1 MPAGAGGDR
10 GGAAGVDRPVNM
22 IGWALAGACVV
33 AGMGVLAAV
42 VSPRQ
47 ARPACVGAATA
58 GIGVAGLVAGVAA
71 LSGQVLQAR
80 LPGLLPL
87 AGVQLALDPLGGWF
101 VAVTGGVLAAV
112 ALYGIGYAGG
122 GHGPSGRGVQAAL
135 PLFAVALL
143 LVPAAASAS
152 TLLMLWEL
160 MAVTSLLLIL
170 AEHRARPAVAE
181 AGWWYAALTH
191 VGFVAILLGLV
202 LYAAHAGGD
211 SFAELR
217 AAHLSPA
224 LRGVVF
230 VLVLAGFG
238 SKSGLVPLHV
248 WLPRAHAEAPS
259 PVSAMLSAAMVNLG
273 VYGVI
278 RVGFD
283 LLGGGSRWWWLL
295 VLTLGAASALY
306 GILQAAVAADLKRL
320 LAYSTVE
327 NMGLVFLGLGAA
339 GVFHTSGAPA
349 LAALALAAALL
360 HVLNHAGFKA
370 LLFTAAGS
378 VLRATGTRDLDA
390 LGGLRSRMPAT
401 TALFAVGALG
411 AAALPPGNGFVSEW
425 LLLQSLVHALPAG
438 GVVTAVAMP
447 LAVAVVALTAGL
459 AVATFVKALGVG
471 FFARPRSDAAAAA
484 RESPPGMLAAMGV
497 LAAACIG
504 LALAPTALGP
514 VLSRAVGTAIH
525 TPANVV
531 GGGVSLHLAGI
542 ASTMSPLLTAVAL
555 AVAVVASAAL
565 IRLVTTRVTRR
576 RAVALWDCG
585 AGPPTPRMQYTATS
599 FAEPLQRVFDDVLAP
614 ETDVDVTPHA
624 ESAYLV
630 ARVAYQ
636 ARVPDRVEHALYA
649 PVIAAARRVGRLG
662 PVLANGSVH
671 RYLAYGFFGITG
683 LLLILAVTR

>member
-1 MPAGAGGDR
+1 
-10 GGAAGVDRPVNM
+10 VNP
-22 IGWALAGACVV
+22 IGWALAGICGL
-33 AGMGVLAAV
+33 AGLGVLAAV
-42 VSPRQ
+42 ASPRR
-47 ARPACVGAATA
+47 ARPGLVGAATA
-58 GIGVAGLVAGVAA
+58 GVGVAGLVAGVAA
-71 LSGQVLQAR
+71 LGGQSFDAR

-87 AGVQLALDPLGGWF
+87 AGAQLALDPLGGWF
-101 VAVTGGVLAAV
+101 IAVTGGVLAVAAV
-112 ALYGIGYAGG
+112 YGIGYAGR
-122 GHGPSGRGVQAAL
+122 GHGPHGRGVQAAL
-135 PLFAVALL
+135 PVFAAALL
-143 LVPAAASAS
+143 LVPAAASVS
-152 TLLMLWEL
+152 TLLVLWEL
-160 MAVTSLLLIL
+160 MAATSLVLVL
-170 AEHRARPAVAE
+170 AEHRARPAVTE
-181 AGWWYAALTH
+181 AGWWYAVLTQL
-191 VGFVAILLGLV
+191 GFVAILLGLV
-202 LYAAHAGGD
+202 LHAAHAGGD
-211 SFAELR
+211 TFADLR

-230 VLVLAGFG
+230 VLVFVGFG
-238 SKSGLVPLHV
+238 SKAGLVPLHV

-259 PVSAMLSAAMVNLG
+259 PTSAMLSAAMVNLG
-273 VYGVI
+273 VYGVL

-283 LLGGGSRWWWLL
+283 LLGGGTRWWWLL
-295 VLTLGAASALY
+295 VLAVGAVSALY

-339 GVFHTSGAPA
+339 GIFHTTGAPT
-349 LAALALAAALL
+349 LAALAVAAALL

-378 VLRATGTRDLDA
+378 VLRATGSRDLDT

-411 AAALPPGNGFVSEW
+411 ASALPPGNGFVSEW

-447 LAVAVVALTAGL
+447 VAVAVVALTAGL
-459 AVATFVKALGVG
+459 AVAAFVKALGVG
-471 FFARPRSDAAAAA
+471 FFARPRSDGAAAAT
-484 RESPPGMLAAMGV
+484 ESPPLMLAAMGV
-497 LAAACIG
+497 LAAACTG
-504 LALAPTALGP
+504 LALAPAALGP
-514 VLSRAVGTAIH
+514 ALSRAVGAATH
-525 TPANVV
+525 RPAEVV
-531 GGGVSLHLAGI
+531 DGGVSLHLTGI
-542 ASTMSPLLTAVAL
+542 ASTMSPLLIAAAVLVAL
-555 AVAVVASAAL
+555 AGCVLTV
-565 IRLVTTRVTRR
+565 RLATARVTRR

-636 ARVPDRVEHALYA
+636 TRVPDRVEHALY
-649 PVIAAARRVGRLG
+649 PPLIAAARRVGRLG

-671 RYLAYGFFGITG
+671 RYLGYGFFGVTG
-683 LLLILAVTR
+683 LLLVLAVTR

>member
-1 MPAGAGGDR
+1 M
-10 GGAAGVDRPVNM
+10 NT
-22 IGWALAGACVV
+22 IGWALAGAGVL
-33 AGMGVLAAV
+33 AGLGVLAAV
-42 VSPRQ
+42 VIPRP

-58 GIGVAGLVAGVAA
+58 GVGVAGLIAGVAA
-71 LSGQVLQAR
+71 LSGLEFRAR
-80 LPGLLPL
+80 LPSLLPG
-87 AGVQLALDPLGGWF
+87 AGVQIALDPLGGWF
-101 VAVTGGVLAAV
+101 VAVTGGVLAAAAV
-112 ALYGIGYAGG
+112 YGIGYAGG

-135 PLFAVALL
+135 PVFAVAVL
-143 LVPAAASAS
+143 LVPAAGSVS
-152 TLLMLWEL
+152 TLLVLWEL
-160 MAVTSLLLIL
+160 MALASLLLIL
-170 AEHRARPAVAE
+170 AEHRTRPAVAE

-191 VGFVAILLGLV
+191 AGFVAILLGLL

-217 AAHLSPA
+217 AADLSPA
-224 LRGVVF
+224 LRGTVF

-238 SKSGLVPLHV
+238 SKAGLVPLHV

-295 VLTLGAASALY
+295 VLALGAVSALY

-327 NMGLVFLGLGAA
+327 NMGLVFLALGAA
-339 GVFHTSGAPA
+339 GIFSTSGAAA

-370 LLFTAAGS
+370 LLFAAAGG

-401 TALFAVGALG
+401 TILFAVGALG
-411 AAALPPGNGFVSEW
+411 AAALPLGNGFVSEW
-425 LLLQSLVHALPAG
+425 LLLQSLVHAVPAG

-447 LAVAVVALTAGL
+447 VAVAVVALTAGL
-459 AVATFVKALGVG
+459 ALATFVKALGVG
-471 FFARPRSDAAAAA
+471 FFARPRSAAAAA
-484 RESPPGMLAAMGV
+484 ATESPPAMLAAAGL

-504 LALAPTALGP
+504 FGLAPAAVGPALAQ
-514 VLSRAVGTAIH
+514 AVGIATH
-525 TPANVV
+525 DPAEVY
-531 GGGVSLHLAGI
+531 GGGVGLRLAGV
-542 ASTMSPLLTAVAL
+542 ASTVSPLLIAVAVLVAL
-555 AVAVVASAAL
+555 AGCAL
-565 IRLVTTRVTRR
+565 LVRLVSGRVVRR

-585 AGPPTPRMQYTATS
+585 VGAPTERMQYTATS

-614 ETDVDVTPHA
+614 ETDVDVTPHT

-636 ARVPDRVEHALYA
+636 MRVPDRVEHALYA
-649 PVIAAARRVGRLG
+649 PIITAARRLGRLG

-671 RYLAYGFFGITG
+671 RYLAYGFLGVTG
-683 LLLILAVTR
+683 LLLVLAVTR

>member
-1 MPAGAGGDR
+1 
-10 GGAAGVDRPVNM
+10 
-22 IGWALAGACVV
+22 
-33 AGMGVLAAV
+33 
-42 VSPRQ
+42 
-47 ARPACVGAATA
+47 
-58 GIGVAGLVAGVAA
+58 
-71 LSGQVLQAR
+71 
-80 LPGLLPL
+80 
-87 AGVQLALDPLGGWF
+87 
-101 VAVTGGVLAAV
+101 
-112 ALYGIGYAGG
+112 
-122 GHGPSGRGVQAAL
+122 
-135 PLFAVALL
+135 
-143 LVPAAASAS
+143 
-152 TLLMLWEL
+152 
-160 MAVTSLLLIL
+160 
-170 AEHRARPAVAE
+170 
-181 AGWWYAALTH
+181 
-191 VGFVAILLGLV
+191 
-202 LYAAHAGGD
+202 
-211 SFAELR
+211 
-217 AAHLSPA
+217 
-224 LRGVVF
+224 
-230 VLVLAGFG
+230 
-238 SKSGLVPLHV
+238 
-248 WLPRAHAEAPS
+248 
-259 PVSAMLSAAMVNLG
+259 
-273 VYGVI
+273 
-278 RVGFD
+278 
-283 LLGGGSRWWWLL
+283 
-295 VLTLGAASALY
+295 
-306 GILQAAVAADLKRL
+306 
-320 LAYSTVE
+320 
-327 NMGLVFLGLGAA
+327 
-339 GVFHTSGAPA
+339 
-349 LAALALAAALL
+349 LAAALL

>member
-1 MPAGAGGDR
+1 MNVIASG
-10 GGAAGVDRPVNM
+10 
-22 IGWALAGACVV
+22 LAGACGL
-33 AGMGVLAAV
+33 AGLGVLAAV
-42 VSPRQ
+42 VSPRR
-47 ARPACVGAATA
+47 ARPGLVGAATA
-58 GIGVAGLVAGVAA
+58 GIGVAGLLAGVAA
-71 LSGQVLQAR
+71 LRGQSGQAR

-87 AGVQLALDPLGGWF
+87 AGVQIGVDPLGGWF
-101 VAVTGGVLAAV
+101 IAVTGAVVATAAIYGV
-112 ALYGIGYAGG
+112 GYAGHRHG
-122 GHGPSGRGVQAAL
+122 HSRGHGHGPGGRGVQAAL
-135 PLFAVALL
+135 PVFAAALL
-143 LVPAAASAS
+143 LVPAAASVS
-152 TLLMLWEL
+152 TLLVLWEL
-160 MAVTSLLLIL
+160 MAVTSLVLVM
-170 AEHRARPAVAE
+170 AEHRLRPAVAE
-181 AGWWYAALTH
+181 AGRWYAVLTH
-191 VGFVAILLGLV
+191 LGFVAILLGLV
-202 LYAAHAGGD
+202 LYAAHAGSD
-211 SFAELR
+211 SFADLR
-217 AAHLSPA
+217 AARLSPGV
-224 LRGVVF
+224 RGAVF
-230 VLVLAGFG
+230 VLVFAGFG
-238 SKSGLVPLHV
+238 SKAGLVPLHV

-278 RVGFD
+278 RVGLD

-295 VLTLGAASALY
+295 VLTLGAVSALY
-306 GILQAAVAADLKRL
+306 GILQATVAADLKRL

-327 NMGLVFLGLGAA
+327 NMGLVFLGVGAA
-339 GVFHTSGAPA
+339 GIFHTSAAPS
-349 LAALALAAALL
+349 LAALAMAAALL

-378 VLRATGTRDLDA
+378 VLRATGSRDLDA
-390 LGGLRSRMPAT
+390 LGGLRARMPAT
-401 TALFAVGALG
+401 TVLFAVGALG

-425 LLLQSLVHALPAG
+425 LLLQSLVHALPAGGPAG

-484 RESPPGMLAAMGV
+484 TESPPAMLAAMGL
-497 LAAACIG
+497 LAAACVA

-514 VLSRAVGTAIH
+514 ALSRAVGTATH
-525 TPANVV
+525 TPTDPVR
-531 GGGVSLHLAGI
+531 GGVSLHLAGI
-542 ASTMSPLLTAVAL
+542 ASTMSPLLIAVAL
-555 AVAVVASAAL
+555 AVAVAAVTVL
-565 IRLVTTRVTRR
+565 VRLVTVRVTRR

-585 AGPPTPRMQYTATS
+585 AGPPTARMQYTATS

-649 PVIAAARRVGRLG
+649 PVIAAARRLGRLG

-671 RYLAYGFFGITG
+671 RYLAYGFFGVTG
-683 LLLILAVTR
+683 LLLVLAVTR